1 MAQNKDFSVVQFSD
15 RFLTRSAYAMLLVAV
30 GYFAEAA
37 TPYVSQQTAWL
48 LGYVGMAVSA
58 GIFIFL
64 LPPFITYV
72 RHCRGKGGHF
82 EGFVLEI
89 FRKACVR
96 AFEVTFIFLLI
107 LEVLSRSVLEIVPA
121 RTFLQVAVAVCVAS
135 MGITFWILN
144 RQARGDEIDEDGF
157 GEDVG

>member
-1 MAQNKDFSVVQFSD
+1 MAENKGFSVVQFSD
-15 RFLTRSAYAMLLVAV
+15 RFLTRSAYALLLVAV
-30 GYFAEAA
+30 GYFAAAA
-37 TPYVSQQTAWL
+37 TPYVSQQAVRL
-48 LGYVGMAVSA
+48 LDYLGMAVSA
-58 GIFIFL
+58 GIFIIL
-64 LPPFITYV
+64 VPPFITYI
-72 RHCRGKGGHF
+72 RHCRGKGSHF

-96 AFEVTFIFLLI
+96 AFEVTFTFLVV

-121 RTFLQVAVAVCVAS
+121 RTLLQVAVAVCVAS
-135 MGITFWILN
+135 MGVTFWILS